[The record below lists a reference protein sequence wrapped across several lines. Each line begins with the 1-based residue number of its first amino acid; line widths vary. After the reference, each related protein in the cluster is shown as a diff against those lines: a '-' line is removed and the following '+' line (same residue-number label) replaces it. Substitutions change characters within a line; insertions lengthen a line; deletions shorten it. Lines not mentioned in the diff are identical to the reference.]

1 MANPLQEQQE
11 ILEELY
17 HIVMTGCSEKTS
29 SAQCRFEYDYG
40 YDDGS
45 ESVNASFSK
54 VEDGI
59 EFYEVLKGDPTL
71 DIIVLI
77 PRLHKLMKAHTGGEW
92 TAFTLFIE
100 EDGSVRTKFEYPESA
115 TS

>member
-17 HIVMTGCSEKTS
+17 HIVMASSPES
-29 SAQCRFEYDYG
+29 MVSAQCRFEYDYG

-45 ESVNASFSK
+45 ASVGEEFWHSTGGKPVSDFLNRDLSHPVMGL
-54 VEDGI
+54 VEQ
-59 EFYEVLKGDPTL
+59 
-71 DIIVLI
+71 
-77 PRLHKLMKAHTGGEW
+77 LHKLMKAHTGGEW

-115 TS
+115 IS

>member
-1 MANPLQEQQE
+1 MANLLQEQQE

-45 ESVNASFSK
+45 ESVNTAFSK
-54 VEDGI
+54 VRR
-59 EFYEVLKGDPTL
+59 Y
-71 DIIVLI
+71 
-77 PRLHKLMKAHTGGEW
+77 
-92 TAFTLFIE
+92 
-100 EDGSVRTKFEYPESA
+100 
-115 TS
+115 